1 MKEKQERLPRYF
13 IRLCSDK
20 AAFEVKFSQKPRL
33 DMESLKKAFQA
44 SEQYEITLYTPH
56 IMILKNRM
64 GTEITFSKDGRML
77 IKKVSDKNE
86 ADALAKDVLQIVVEA
101 DSTIKR

>member
-1 MKEKQERLPRYF
+1 
-13 IRLCSDK
+13 
-20 AAFEVKFSQKPRL
+20 
-33 DMESLKKAFQA
+33 MESLKKAFQA